1 MKKIVFLVSGGG
13 GTLKFVYN
21 AIKKLELPIKIAGI
35 VADRQVS
42 VEKFADDNN
51 IFFKQIGYSQSKPLE
66 LQEVLK
72 ELKPD
77 LIITNIHKIIDYR
90 TLNLF
95 PSRFIN
101 LHYSLL
107 PSFAG
112 YIGMDTIKKAEEQ
125 NVGFIGGTC
134 HEVSEVVDAG
144 RIIHQGC
151 FSVDWKN
158 DLSVV
163 DTVFKS
169 SSILILG
176 GICTKL
182 GLSINSTENLII
194 NNKEV
199 IFSPAIPLSNLEFS
213 DNFWDLLKE

>member
-21 AIKKLELPIKIAGI
+21 AIKKLELPIEIVGI

-42 VEKFADDNN
+42 IEKFANDNN
-51 IFFKQIGYSQSKPLE
+51 IFFKQIEYSQSKPLE

-77 LIITNIHKIIDYR
+77 LIITNIHKIIDYG

-95 PSRFIN
+95 RSRFIN

-112 YIGMDTIKKAEEQ
+112 CIGMNTIKKAQEQ

-144 RIIHQGC
+144 RIIHQAC

-158 DLSVV
+158 DLSIV

-182 GLSINSTENLII
+182 GVSICSTVNLII
-194 NNKEV
+194 NNKRV
-199 IFSPAIPLSNLEFS
+199 IFSPALPLTNLEFS
-213 DNFWDLLKE
+213 DDFWNLLKE

>member
-21 AIKKLELPIKIAGI
+21 AIKKLELPIEIVGV

-42 VEKFADDNN
+42 IKKFADDNN
-51 IFFKQIGYSQSKPLE
+51 IFFKQIVYSQSMPLE

-77 LIITNIHKIIDYR
+77 LIITNIHKIIDCG

-95 PSRFIN
+95 SSRFIN

-112 YIGMDTIKKAEEQ
+112 YIGMDTIKKAKEQ

-144 RIIHQGC
+144 RIIHQAC

-182 GLSINSTENLII
+182 GVSICNTENLII
-194 NNKEV
+194 NNKKV
-199 IFSPAIPLSNLEFS
+199 IFSPTLPLTNLEFS